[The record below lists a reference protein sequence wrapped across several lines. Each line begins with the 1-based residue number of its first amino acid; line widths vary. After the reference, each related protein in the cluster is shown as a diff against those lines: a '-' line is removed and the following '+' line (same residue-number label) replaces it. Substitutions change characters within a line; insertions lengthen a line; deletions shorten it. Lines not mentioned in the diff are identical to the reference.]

1 MPDHDAE
8 ILILISEKESDFA
21 KEIARLASLSETE
34 DLSAELSD
42 YLSGLSDLKND
53 FLLPMLKKISDRN
66 ENAKTL
72 LADKHWYYKRV

>member
-21 KEIARLASLSETE
+21 KEVARLASLSETE

-53 FLLPMLKKISDRN
+53 FLLPMLKKISGKN
-66 ENAKTL
+66 ENAKTF
-72 LADKHWYYKRV
+72 LADKYWYYKRV